1 MSFFEKSLNTLELPA
16 VLSML
21 AAEAVSE
28 PAKEL
33 ALKLTP
39 STEEGEVRH
48 RLAETTAAKSMM
60 VVRGSPSFYGVK
72 DVRSSLARAD
82 LGGALNTREL
92 LDIAHV
98 LQCARLV
105 RGYLSDDTVGKTPI
119 DYLFYALHANRF
131 LEEKITSSI
140 TGEDEIADAASS
152 DLANIRRQM
161 RAAAA
166 RARDALQ
173 KIISSPSYAKV
184 LQEPIITQR
193 SDRYVVPV
201 KAEHKGAINGLVHD
215 ISASGATIFVEPM
228 AAVKANNELREL
240 AAKERAEIDRILAE
254 LSADCAEHR
263 DGINADYEI
272 LVQLPLTVAKA
283 KLSYKLN
290 CEEAAMEGRGI
301 VLRKARHPLLDQ
313 AKAVPIDVELGEN
326 FDTLVITGPNT
337 GGKTVSIKT
346 IGLLAAMNQCG
357 LHIPTADGSS
367 LPVFTH
373 ILADNCGKDYEVVRA
388 DCERDNFMTAEQAKE
403 YGLIDKVIYKR

>member
-119 DYLFYALHANRF
+119 DYLFY
-131 LEEKITSSI
+131 S
-140 TGEDEIADAASS
+140 
-152 DLANIRRQM
+152 
-161 RAAAA
+161 
-166 RARDALQ
+166 
-173 KIISSPSYAKV
+173 
-184 LQEPIITQR
+184 
-193 SDRYVVPV
+193 
-201 KAEHKGAINGLVHD
+201 
-215 ISASGATIFVEPM
+215 
-228 AAVKANNELREL
+228 
-240 AAKERAEIDRILAE
+240 
-254 LSADCAEHR
+254 
-263 DGINADYEI
+263 
-272 LVQLPLTVAKA
+272 
-283 KLSYKLN
+283 
-290 CEEAAMEGRGI
+290 
-301 VLRKARHPLLDQ
+301 
-313 AKAVPIDVELGEN
+313 
-326 FDTLVITGPNT
+326 NT
-337 GGKTVSIKT
+337 
-346 IGLLAAMNQCG
+346 
-357 LHIPTADGSS
+357 
-367 LPVFTH
+367 
-373 ILADNCGKDYEVVRA
+373 
-388 DCERDNFMTAEQAKE
+388 
-403 YGLIDKVIYKR
+403 